1 MLLSLRL
8 RCIDLFSH
16 DLPVHAPMPHVVYRH
31 SMNRVC
37 SNDPDMN
44 GDFHSDICRRSE
56 DEIERSRSRLD
67 VSLLNRLSRN
77 LLGHIGSFLIR
88 ECSLSIR
95 TLQARTIVVR
105 IPHRFISVR
114 TVKLAF
120 TNHPWTGSVKQIML
134 LPVDRCRS
142 SRFRG
147 LMCNNNNID
156 DYWCPKPGEN
166 PDVMHISLV
175 YRMQGLPRT
184 GLSCSVR
191 AGTRANVKRVRVEA
205 RKSCKYEM
213 CR

>member
-1 MLLSLRL
+1 MSISICRNAPEPMAPVY
-8 RCIDLFSH
+8 RMFSH

-31 SMNRVC
+31 SMNRIC

-44 GDFHSDICRRSE
+44 GDFHSDIRRRSE
-56 DEIERSRSRLD
+56 DEIERSQSRLD

-120 TNHPWTGSVKQIML
+120 LNHPWTSSVKKIML

-142 SRFRG
+142 SRFHG
-147 LMCNNNNID
+147 VMCNNDNID
-156 DYWCPKPGEN
+156 DYWCSKPGED

-175 YRMQGLPRT
+175 CRMQGLPRT

-191 AGTRANVKRVRVEA
+191 AGARVIVVVQ
-205 RKSCKYEM
+205 M
-213 CR
+213 